1 MTISWTCESLGG
13 HKVLCPWF
21 LLISQAKLRSLN
33 SPPVALQNGQKAS
46 ETRHEVSHE
55 AAFHPTVA
63 RDVWPVLLSLS
74 LNSTSLSDDMSKEQT
89 LLWASNLPKQPFH
102 HSRKK
107 SAFLILATQNTV
119 WLSASDMCKN
129 DQGLCNLEACFS
141 MLGPTPANI

>member
-74 LNSTSLSDDMSKEQT
+74 LNSSCCYGLQIWPSNPSTTRGRSPRSSSLPPRTLYDFPPRTCAKMTKDYATWRLASACSGQLQQT
-89 LLWASNLPKQPFH
+89 FKFR
-102 HSRKK
+102 SRK
-107 SAFLILATQNTV
+107 LI
-119 WLSASDMCKN
+119 W
-129 DQGLCNLEACFS
+129 
-141 MLGPTPANI
+141 